1 MTQRAGVLCE
11 LPQVLRDL
19 GVDVATVFRGS
30 GVDPSEINPNT
41 RVPFNRL
48 LNLLHGAEQATNCP
62 HLGLL
67 IGLRFTFDIHGP
79 IGQLMLSAATVRDA
93 FSDFVIWQPGYSSGA
108 IVYLN
113 RYGDEYAIGYG
124 SLAASCPGSKVLY
137 DAIIGVGVQM
147 LRKMTNGA
155 VKPVEIHFSHH
166 PPEHPTDYARLLRVP
181 VRYNQHRTCLIL
193 DEAGMQMALPS
204 ADSAARRNILARIRN
219 AAFQTP
225 PDVSTLTR
233 QAIRRVMLVAKPTL
247 PAVAFQMGVHPRTLE
262 RRLAK
267 KDQTF
272 GLLRD
277 AVRFSVAKELLELTD
292 IPLGDIAAHL
302 WYASPGVFSGAF
314 RRLSGTTPSE
324 WRAEAPRIKPSD

>member
-1 MTQRAGVLCE
+1 MTQRAGVLSE
-11 LPQVLRDL
+11 LPQVLHDL
-19 GVDVATVFRGS
+19 GVDVATVFSGS
-30 GVDPSEINPNT
+30 GIDPAGLSPDT
-41 RVPFNRL
+41 RVPFNGM
-48 LNLLHGAEQATNCP
+48 LNVLHRAEQATNCP

-93 FSDFVIWQPGYSSGA
+93 FSDFVILQPGYSSGA

-113 RYGDEYAIGYG
+113 RYGDDYAIGYG
-124 SLAASCPGSKVLY
+124 SLAASSPGSRVLY

-147 LRKMTNGA
+147 LRQMTNGA
-155 VKPVEIHFSHH
+155 VKPVEIHFSHL
-166 PPEHPTDYARLLRVP
+166 PPERPSDYARLLKVP
-181 VRYNQHRTCLIL
+181 VRYNQHRTCVIL
-193 DEAGMQMALPS
+193 DEAGMRTTLPS
-204 ADSAARRNILARIRN
+204 ADSAARRDILAGIRA

-225 PDVSTLTR
+225 PEVSMLIR

-247 PAVAFQMGVHPRTLE
+247 SAVAFQMGLHPRTLE

-267 KDQTF
+267 EGQTF
-272 GLLRD
+272 GVLRD

-292 IPLGDIAAHL
+292 IPVSDVAAHL

-314 RRLSGTTPSE
+314 RRLSGTTPSA
-324 WRAEAPRIKPSD
+324 WRAAAPRIKPSD